1 MHNQSH
7 KYFENNVINTY
18 MNREV
23 CIHEHT
29 YIKYAHMKKILN
41 IYRFDTY

>member
-1 MHNQSH
+1 MYNQSH
-7 KYFENNVINTY
+7 KYFENNVNTY

-29 YIKYAHMKKILN
+29 YIKYAHMKKIFKYLQV
-41 IYRFDTY
+41 